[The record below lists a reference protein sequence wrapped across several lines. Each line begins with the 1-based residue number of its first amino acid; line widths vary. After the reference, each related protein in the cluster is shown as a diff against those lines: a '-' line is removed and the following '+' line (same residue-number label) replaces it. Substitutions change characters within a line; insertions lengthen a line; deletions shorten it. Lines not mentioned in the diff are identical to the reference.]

1 MYAYYPKMYIISQKN
16 QLFTNLIFFS
26 WYTLGTIQGL
36 ICLFIML
43 YSMADYTDTGGF
55 DGY

>member
-55 DGY
+55 NGY